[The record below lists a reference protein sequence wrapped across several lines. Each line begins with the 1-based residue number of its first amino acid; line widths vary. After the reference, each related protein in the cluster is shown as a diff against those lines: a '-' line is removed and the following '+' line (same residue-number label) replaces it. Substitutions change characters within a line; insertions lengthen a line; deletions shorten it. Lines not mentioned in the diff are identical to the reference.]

1 MNGEPIGE
9 SMTPSQR
16 KPTVHIGYH
25 RRLEDPFANLARDV
39 RRGLTKSLKE
49 LPPKYF
55 YDTHGA
61 ALFEQICALP
71 EYYLTRTEH
80 AVLERIADEVV
91 ASGRPTTLV
100 EFGSGSSRKTRL
112 LLDAMARAGRLNLY
126 VPIDISADMLR
137 QSAHALADD
146 YPGLRVHGVIGD
158 FEHPVESLPAEGPRL
173 IIFMGGTIG
182 NLTPDEATGF
192 LQGVARLLAP
202 EDRFLLGTD
211 LVKDVEVL
219 ERAYNDAAG
228 VTAAFNRNML
238 SVINHNLDADFDL
251 DRFEHLAFYN
261 SEEFRIEMHL
271 VSRESHQ
278 VWIDALGLA
287 VDMAKGESI
296 RTEISC
302 KYTREMVETMLAGAG
317 LRLLRW
323 DTDRDNLF
331 ALSLSGT
338 VQ

>member
-1 MNGEPIGE
+1 M
-9 SMTPSQR
+9 
-16 KPTVHIGYH
+16 VHVGH
-25 RRLEDPFANLARDV
+25 QEKRGDPFANLAEDV
-39 RRGLTKSLKE
+39 RRGLTAMPKE

-61 ALFEQICALP
+61 ALFERICELP
-71 EYYLTRTEH
+71 EYYPTRTER
-80 AVLERIADEVV
+80 ALLEQIADQIVT
-91 ASGRPTTLV
+91 SCLPTTLV
-100 EFGSGSSRKTRL
+100 EFGSGSSRKTRV
-112 LLDAMARAGRLNLY
+112 LLDAMARAGLLDLY

-137 QSAHALADD
+137 QTADALGDD
-146 YPGLRVHGVIGD
+146 YPALRVHGMIGD
-158 FEHPVESLPAEGPRL
+158 FEHPVESLPEGDPRL
-173 IIFMGGTIG
+173 IIFLGGTIG

-192 LQGVARLLAP
+192 LRSVARLLAP

-211 LVKDVEVL
+211 LVKDVNVL

-238 SVINHNLDADFDL
+238 SVINYNLDANFDL

-261 SEEFRIEMHL
+261 SEASRIEMHL
-271 VSRESHQ
+271 VARESHQ
-278 VWIDALGLA
+278 VWINALELA

-302 KYTREMVETMLAGAG
+302 KYTREMVETMLAHAG
-317 LRLLRW
+317 LCLLRW
-323 DTDRDNLF
+323 DTDRENLF

>member
-1 MNGEPIGE
+1 MRQSE
-9 SMTPSQR
+9 R
-16 KPTVHIGYH
+16 RPTVHIGH
-25 RRLEDPFANLARDV
+25 QGGRGDPFANLAEDV
-39 RRGLTKSLKE
+39 RRGLTRIPKE

-61 ALFEQICALP
+61 ALFEQICELP
-71 EYYLTRTEH
+71 EYYPTRTER
-80 AVLERIADEVV
+80 ALLEQIADEIV
-91 ASGRPTTLV
+91 ASCGPTTLV
-100 EFGSGSSRKTRL
+100 EFGSGSSRKTRI
-112 LLDAMARAGRLNLY
+112 LLDAMARAGLLHLY

-137 QSAHALADD
+137 QTADALGDD
-146 YPGLRVHGVIGD
+146 YPGLRVHGMIGD
-158 FEHPVESLPAEGPRL
+158 FEHPIESLPEGDPRL
-173 IIFMGGTIG
+173 IIFLGGTIG

-192 LQGVARLLAP
+192 LRSVARLLAP

-211 LVKDVEVL
+211 LVKDVNVL

-238 SVINHNLDADFDL
+238 SVINYNLDANFDL

-261 SEEFRIEMHL
+261 SEASRIEMHL
-271 VSRESHQ
+271 VARESHQ
-278 VWIDALGLA
+278 VWINALELA

-302 KYTREMVETMLAGAG
+302 KYTREMVETMLAHAG
-317 LRLLRW
+317 LCLLRW
-323 DTDRDNLF
+323 DTDRENLF